1 MSELRLFAVAC
12 LTLSLASALPAQED
26 AALLARRSALR
37 ARVDSLVP
45 LVKTLEAAARD
56 SALNVKLQ
64 IGPLQ
69 ARTTAT
75 LQPVATLAFTQAV
88 AEARR
93 VLGADTDSLAGHL
106 QLTLREYRRATRYR
120 RLPIIGTV
128 LTDTTEH
135 LAGAYLE
142 AVLDGRQLPGV
153 TLNYPVAQDELT
165 ASALSIVERAVASR
179 LPKPIEPW
187 LDHRLPLR
195 AAQPELGPDLYRT
208 LATSQA
214 AVVRR
219 CASGDRSACRLGF
232 ALDSVPSHPVAAW
245 YEASDL
251 PTLARTAGD
260 HIQRVGMTQT
270 MNRDEQEACTVQ
282 RQMET
287 CRRMVALLPAG
298 AFRIPMPGAA
308 RASLTRLAFE
318 MGGVRGIER
327 LRATTDTT
335 IAGQLAAVA
344 GVPAETLVARW
355 MEQLLAAR
363 PSSPLPSA
371 TFVLASLV
379 CIAVCLGWAMRGRP
393 WN

>member
-12 LTLSLASALPAQED
+12 LALTCASALPAQDD
-26 AALLARRSALR
+26 AALLARRTALR
-37 ARVDSLVP
+37 ARLDSLGP
-45 LVKTLEAAARD
+45 LVKALEAKARE
-56 SALNVKLQ
+56 AGLTAEVQ
-64 IGPLQ
+64 AGPLRL
-69 ARTTAT
+69 RTTAA
-75 LQPVATLAFTQAV
+75 LQSVATAASAQAV
-88 AEARR
+88 ADARR
-93 VLGADTDSLAGHL
+93 VLGADADSLAGHL
-106 QLTLREYRRATRYR
+106 RLTLRENRSSGRYGWM
-120 RLPIIGTV
+120 PPVGSV
-128 LTDTTEH
+128 LVDTTDRIV
-135 LAGAYLE
+135 GASLE
-142 AVLDGRQLPGV
+142 GELDGKHVPGV
-153 TLNYPVAQDELT
+153 TLTYPVDRDEL
-165 ASALSIVERAVASR
+165 AESALSIIEGAVGSR
-179 LPKPIEPW
+179 LPEPIEPW

-219 CASGDRSACRLGF
+219 CAAGDRIACRLGF
-232 ALDSVPSHPVAAW
+232 ALDSVPSNPVTAW
-245 YEASDL
+245 YDESDL

-260 HIQRVGMTQT
+260 HLQRAGMTQT
-270 MNRDEQEACTVQ
+270 LNRDEQEACTVQ
-282 RQMET
+282 RRLET

-298 AFRIPMPGAA
+298 AFRVPMPSTA

-318 MGGVRGIER
+318 MGGARGIER
-327 LRATTDTT
+327 MRATTDTT

-355 MEQLLAAR
+355 MEQLLQAR

-371 TFVLASLV
+371 TFVLASLA